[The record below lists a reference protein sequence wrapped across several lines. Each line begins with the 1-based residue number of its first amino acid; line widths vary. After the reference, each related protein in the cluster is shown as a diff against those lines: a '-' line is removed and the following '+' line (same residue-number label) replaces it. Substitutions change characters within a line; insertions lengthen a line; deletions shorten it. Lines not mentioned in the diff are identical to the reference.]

1 VFKCAEANGGHTKR
15 EKFNLILDYTVLITG
30 ANGLLGRVL
39 RPILSDCGFTVIS
52 TGKGV
57 DVMMTQGNH
66 IYEQMDITVPKHFE
80 YIFNKYEPNFIINA
94 AALTDVDVCEKNYE
108 LCFSTNAHSISH
120 FIPLLKRNDVHLV
133 HVSTDFVFDGSCGP
147 YIESDPCNPINH
159 YGSAKLEAENLIVD
173 SNLKHTILRTSLLY
187 GKSDDKF
194 NFATW
199 VKGSLENGT
208 QLNIVD
214 DQYRTATFVY
224 DLADVIVKVIQKK
237 KYGLYHISSGEVLS
251 IYQIVCNIA
260 KCYGL
265 DVSMINR
272 IKSKELNQ
280 FARRPLNSGLLI
292 EKAITDFNFQ
302 PRTFFNALI

>member
-108 LCFSTNAHSISH
+108 
-120 FIPLLKRNDVHLV
+120 
-133 HVSTDFVFDGSCGP
+133 
-147 YIESDPCNPINH
+147 
-159 YGSAKLEAENLIVD
+159 
-173 SNLKHTILRTSLLY
+173 
-187 GKSDDKF
+187 
-194 NFATW
+194 
-199 VKGSLENGT
+199 
-208 QLNIVD
+208 
-214 DQYRTATFVY
+214 
-224 DLADVIVKVIQKK
+224 
-237 KYGLYHISSGEVLS
+237 
-251 IYQIVCNIA
+251 
-260 KCYGL
+260 
-265 DVSMINR
+265 
-272 IKSKELNQ
+272 
-280 FARRPLNSGLLI
+280 
-292 EKAITDFNFQ
+292 
-302 PRTFFNALI
+302 